1 MNPIKLFS
9 QFFGKSV
16 PFLMIP
22 IFTFHFYIKHDETKN
37 VMLSLQYAARKTLIG
52 F

>member
-9 QFFGKSV
+9 QLFGKSV

-22 IFTFHFYIKHDETKN
+22 LFTFYFWLKFNETGDVIQALKC
-37 VMLSLQYAARKTLIG
+37 AAKQTLLW
-52 F
+52 